1 MYFARMLSLMNWFD
15 LQIDSNDVNVNIFF
29 HIQVQADLKHLLL
42 LKFGLEKHQ
51 SWYQW
56 LCHLIFLWMI
66 YDMTSSQTRHFLISF
81 FDFKCYQYSKCY
93 VPKFE

>member
-1 MYFARMLSLMNWFD
+1 MNWFD

-51 SWYQW
+51 S
-56 LCHLIFLWMI
+56 
-66 YDMTSSQTRHFLISF
+66 
-81 FDFKCYQYSKCY
+81 
-93 VPKFE
+93 

>member
-1 MYFARMLSLMNWFD
+1 
-15 LQIDSNDVNVNIFF
+15 
-29 HIQVQADLKHLLL
+29 
-42 LKFGLEKHQ
+42 
-51 SWYQW
+51 
-56 LCHLIFLWMI
+56 MI